1 MHKGKREEQRSTVA
15 ALSHGGQGST
25 STLRSVDFRRPV
37 CNHAAAAQ
45 FVCLQETGGW
55 REGRERRCG
64 PHRSRLGVTTVR
76 SSLQIAGSKDG
87 RRQRRSVPS
96 FSHRSATPPTPSP
109 ASSPPTQ
116 RGDNSRRRNA
126 RNDQAAVES
135 RCSRHDQTSGMQTK
149 RKTKNNCPLKHL
161 STTWKHSSRHTRRNA
176 VQWLPALTLGYAAT

>member
-1 MHKGKREEQRSTVA
+1 MAKGTNKEARWRHSATGDKGPHR
-15 ALSHGGQGST
+15 LCGRLT
-25 STLRSVDFRRPV
+25 FRRPV

-45 FVCLQETGGW
+45 FVCLQETGEW

-64 PHRSRLGVTTVR
+64 PHRSQLGVTTVR
-76 SSLQIAGSKDG
+76 SSRQVAGSKDG

-116 RGDNSRRRNA
+116 RGDNSRRCNT
-126 RNDQAAVES
+126 RNDQAAAES

-149 RKTKNNCPLKHL
+149 KENNCPLKHL

-176 VQWLPALTLGYAAT
+176 VQWLPALTLSYAAT